1 MSSSK
6 KLRLL
11 GAVSVFAVA
20 AVMPLYAASQDFND
34 VAGVPFIKGT
44 VLTCRSSDFEKTV
57 FEGNDNYSVCRL
69 KTDSLKDQGKIVKT
83 SVLTRYPAVLW
94 GCFSKNELGGVPI
107 DNKENGRY
115 SDYNRSI
122 TYAGNCAVVIRVNY
136 QHGGKCYPHFE
147 GDYFEVFQSN
157 HLSRI
162 VDSSDKKNRRI
173 EYIPCQ
179 MNDVPVLF
187 EFE

>member
-44 VLTCRSSDFEKTV
+44 VLTCRASDFEKTV

-69 KTDSLKDQGKIVKT
+69 KTDSLKDQGKIVKENRNNNGVNRYAHLT
-83 SVLTRYPAVLW
+83 STQ
-94 GCFSKNELGGVPI
+94 F
-107 DNKENGRY
+107 
-115 SDYNRSI
+115 
-122 TYAGNCAVVIRVNY
+122 
-136 QHGGKCYPHFE
+136 
-147 GDYFEVFQSN
+147 
-157 HLSRI
+157 LSAF
-162 VDSSDKKNRRI
+162 
-173 EYIPCQ
+173 
-179 MNDVPVLF
+179 L
-187 EFE
+187 